1 MTKGYLLKT
10 DRIMHLNDPVQHTI
24 KDNYPS
30 VKYNGPEILAPIE
43 HNEIVIHPIVLRKV
57 ACGGKIEEKIYYI
70 EDEWIS
76 ERIES
81 LQRVNTNN
89 EFKIKDMNNLI
100 DKRTAIIN
108 SYNSLPWYKKLFKM
122 SI

>member
-43 HNEIVIHPIVLRKV
+43 HNEIVIHPIVLCKGSW
-57 ACGGKIEEKIYYI
+57 GGSPERRNYYI
-70 EDEWIS
+70 EDEWIL
-76 ERIES
+76 EHVEA

-100 DKRTAIIN
+100 DERTAIIN